1 MLLDILYCLLLVTVS
16 PLVIYRSARFG
27 RYRRGIRQKFCGLQP
42 DDLEHLGIA
51 RPRELG
57 DYETRSRQAAGW
69 PRLGGTRPSG
79 VRGPEPVDHDR
90 ASEPSPPPPP
100 LVWFHA
106 VSVGEVNLIAGLVA
120 AYRAANPEHRVVIS
134 TTTDTGYDLARSR
147 FSDLPVFFLPLDLS
161 WAVKRTFQTLRPS
174 LLVLAE
180 LEIWPNLVR
189 FAQHSG
195 CRVAI
200 ANGRLSE
207 RSGRRYQRLRRF
219 FAPTFQRLDWVG
231 CQDAESARRFLA
243 CGTRQEALTITGS
256 IKFDNAPENRDTLEV
271 HRLARWTGVDPWHQV
286 LIAGSTQAGEE
297 LAALATYRELSP
309 LYRQLRLIIVPRH
322 KERFDEVAELIRGSG
337 FQLRRRSDQHSPA
350 EHWSADTVILADT
363 IGELRHW
370 WGLSRIAFVGGSF
383 GNRGGQNMLEPAGY
397 GCATCFGP
405 HTENFAEIAS
415 RLLQADA
422 AVRVPTPAEFTR
434 FVAKCLEQPHQAED
448 LGLRA
453 RAVVQKHR
461 GATAK
466 TVEQLGRLVAEH
478 PAAVRRAA

>member
-1 MLLDILYCLLLVTVS
+1 MLLDLLYCLLLAAVS
-16 PLVIYRSARFG
+16 PLVIYRAARFG
-27 RYRRGIRQKFCGLQP
+27 RYRRGLRQKFFGLHP
-42 DDLEHLGIA
+42 EDLELLGMV
-51 RPRELG
+51 RPHA
-57 DYETRSRQAAGW
+57 SQ
-69 PRLGGTRPSG
+69 GGM
-79 VRGPEPVDHDR
+79 
-90 ASEPSPPPPP
+90 PSPRKLGTGEIDGASGASPEPPP

-106 VSVGEVNLIAGLVA
+106 VSVGEVNLIAGLIA
-120 AYRAANPEHRVVIS
+120 AYREANPEHRVVVS
-134 TTTDTGYDLARSR
+134 TTTDTGYDLARAR

-161 WAVKRTFQTLRPS
+161 WTVKRTFQTLRPS

-189 FAQHSG
+189 FAHRAG

-243 CGTRQEALTITGS
+243 CGTRPEAFTVTGS
-256 IKFDNAPENRDTLEV
+256 IKFDNAPEHRDTPEV
-271 HRLARWTGVDPWHQV
+271 HRFARWTGVDPWHQV

-297 LAALATYRELSP
+297 SAALETYRELSP

-322 KERFDEVAELIRGSG
+322 KERFDEVAELIRRSG
-337 FQLRRRSDQHSPA
+337 FRLRRRSDQPAAA

-363 IGELRHW
+363 IGELRSW

-383 GNRGGQNMLEPAGY
+383 GDRGGQNMLEPAGY

-405 HTENFAEIAS
+405 HTENFAEIAN

-422 AVRVPTPAEFTR
+422 AVRVHTPAELTR
-434 FVAKCLEQPHQAED
+434 FVAECLEHPHKAED
-448 LGLRA
+448 LGMRA
-453 RAVVQKHR
+453 RGIVQKHR

-466 TVEQLGRLVAEH
+466 TVAQLSRLVPE
-478 PAAVRRAA
+478 PAAAIRRAA

>member
-1 MLLDILYCLLLVTVS
+1 MLLDILYSLLLVAVS

-27 RYRRGIRQKFCGLQP
+27 RYRRGIRQKFFGLHP
-42 DDLEHLGIA
+42 EDLEHLGMV
-51 RPRELG
+51 RPRTFGRGEMPIP
-57 DYETRSRQAAGW
+57 QQ
-69 PRLGGTRPSG
+69 PGTG
-79 VRGPEPVDHDR
+79 DHDR
-90 ASEPSPPPPP
+90 AAGPSLEPPP

-106 VSVGEVNLIAGLVA
+106 VSVGEVNLIAGLVS
-120 AYRAANPEHRVVIS
+120 AYRAANPGHRVVVS

-161 WAVKRTFQTLRPS
+161 WAVKQTFQTLRPS

-189 FAQHSG
+189 FAHRAG

-207 RSGRRYQRLRRF
+207 RSGNRYQRLRWF
-219 FAPTFQRLDWVG
+219 FAPTFQRIDWVG

-243 CGTRQEALTITGS
+243 CGTRQVALTVTGS
-256 IKFDNAPENRDTLEV
+256 IKFDNAPENRDTPEV
-271 HRLARWTGVDPWHQV
+271 HRFARWTGVDPWHQV

-297 LAALATYRELSP
+297 LTAIETYRELSP

-322 KERFDEVAELIRGSG
+322 KERFDEVADLIRASG
-337 FQLRRRSDQHSPA
+337 FQLRRRSDQHAAA

-405 HTENFAEIAS
+405 HTENFAEIAN

-422 AVRVPTPAEFTR
+422 AVRVHTPAEFTG
-434 FVAKCLEQPHQAED
+434 FVAECLEHPHKAED
-448 LGLRA
+448 LGMRA
-453 RAVVQKHR
+453 RGVVQKHR

-466 TVEQLGRLVAEH
+466 TVEQLSRLVAGP
-478 PAAVRRAA
+478 PATVRRAA

>member
-1 MLLDILYCLLLVTVS
+1 MLLDILYSLLLVTVS

-27 RYRRGIRQKFCGLQP
+27 RYRRGIRQKFFGLQP
-42 DDLEHLGIA
+42 DDLEHLGIDW
-51 RPRELG
+51 PRE
-57 DYETRSRQAAGW
+57 
-69 PRLGGTRPSG
+69 SG
-79 VRGPEPVDHDR
+79 DHDP
-90 ASEPSPPPPP
+90 ACEPSPAFPP

-106 VSVGEVNLIAGLVA
+106 VSVGEVNLIAGLVT

-147 FSDLPVFFLPLDLS
+147 FSDLPVFFLPLDFS
-161 WAVKRTFQTLRPS
+161 WAVKRTFKTLRPS

-189 FAQHSG
+189 FAQRAG

-207 RSGRRYQRLRRF
+207 RSGKRYQRLRRL
-219 FAPTFQRLDWVG
+219 FAPTFQRIDWVG
-231 CQDAESARRFLA
+231 CQDAESARRFLG
-243 CGTRQEALTITGS
+243 CRTRQTAFAITGS
-256 IKFDNAPENRDTLEV
+256 IKFDNAPENRDTHEV

-286 LIAGSTQAGEE
+286 MIAGSTQAGEE
-297 LAALATYRELSP
+297 SAALETYRELSP

-350 EHWSADTVILADT
+350 DHWSADTVILADT

-405 HTENFAEIAS
+405 HTENFAEIAN

-422 AVRVPTPAEFTR
+422 AVRVASPAELTR
-434 FVAKCLEQPHQAED
+434 FVAKCLEHPHQAD
-448 LGLRA
+448 DIGMRA

-466 TVEQLGRLVAEH
+466 TVEQLSRLVTGHRVES
-478 PAAVRRAA
+478 VRRAA